1 MDDLSLIK
9 RIRRSGDRAAAD
21 ELIRRYYDEIH
32 SFVRRQAP
40 LDVALDLTQEIF
52 ISILRTVGRFDGKDA
67 TFRTW
72 LYRVAAN
79 KVVDR
84 YRSTFAER
92 QTAMLSLDEVEPADS
107 ADFARELENSEFT
120 QRVCARVGELPRD
133 TQQVFR
139 LHIFGG
145 QTLAEIAK
153 DLQMPENSVKTK
165 YYRLINL
172 LRKEFSDY
180 E

>member
-9 RIRRSGDRAAAD
+9 RIRRSGDRAASD

-40 LDVALDLTQEIF
+40 IDVALDLTQEIF

-72 LYRVAAN
+72 LYRVATN

-84 YRSTFAER
+84 YRSTSAER
-92 QTAMLSLDEVEPADS
+92 QTVMLSLDEAEPADS
-107 ADFARELENSEFT
+107 ANFSNDLENKEFAEK
-120 QRVCARVGELPRD
+120 VNARVGELHRD
-133 TQQVFR
+133 TQQIFR

-145 QTLAEIAK
+145 YTFAEIAK
-153 DLQMPENSVKTK
+153 DLQMSESSVKTK